1 MPRRPGIDRSIDLRR
16 AMPDPELE
24 VLEVVPGAPPSPP
37 PLRLLTDMPGPREAE
52 YAPQRHDPLS
62 LAGLWRALES
72 L

>member
-1 MPRRPGIDRSIDLRR
+1 MERSIDLRR
-16 AMPDPELE
+16 AVPGPELE
-24 VLEVVPGAPPSPP
+24 VLEIVSGAPQSPP
-37 PLRLLTDMPGPREAE
+37 PLRLLGDLPGPREAE